1 MSFSIIQSLPTVQ
14 EVVEQYAL
22 SNNLKEIKAKRDA
35 ELRAIFEN
43 TDSRMVLIV
52 GPCSADCES
61 SVLEYV
67 LKLAELQEK
76 VKEKLML
83 VPRIYTNKP
92 RTNGLGYKGLMH
104 QPDPKG
110 KPDISSG
117 ILALRR
123 LHLKCFSQSGLSAA
137 DEMLYPDVLGYLD
150 DLLSYIAVGARSVE
164 NQQHRLVSSGVDVP
178 VGMKNP
184 TSGDLSV
191 MFNAIYA
198 AQNQHAFAYKQKEVH
213 TSGNPLT
220 HVILRGY
227 STRDGECIS
236 NYHYED
242 LKRVDT
248 LYKKNETLKNPAI
261 VVDTNHANSGKN
273 YKEQPRIAYNVMESR
288 QENPALKKL
297 VKGLMIESYLQ
308 EGNQNVSDGIYGK
321 SITDACLGW
330 NDTEKLVY
338 NLAEM
343 V

>member
-1 MSFSIIQSLPTVQ
+1 MSFSVIQSLPTPQ
-14 EVVEQYAL
+14 EVINQYAL
-22 SNNLKEIKAKRDA
+22 SDNLKSIKARRDA
-35 ELRAIFEN
+35 EIKNIFE
-43 TDSRMVLIV
+43 DKEDKMVLVI
-52 GPCSADCES
+52 GPCSADCEK

-67 LKLAELQEK
+67 LKLADLQEK
-76 VKEKLML
+76 VKEKLL
-83 VPRIYTNKP
+83 LIPRIYTNKP
-92 RTNGLGYKGLMH
+92 RTNGLGYKGIMH
-104 QPDPKG
+104 QPNPKE
-110 KPDISSG
+110 KPNIANG
-117 ILALRR
+117 LLALRR
-123 LHLKCFSQSGLSAA
+123 LHLKCFSESGLSAA

-198 AQNQHAFAYKQKEVH
+198 AQNQHAFAYKQTEVH

-227 STRDGECIS
+227 STSAGESIS

-242 LKRVDT
+242 LKRVDA
-248 LYKKNETLKNPAI
+248 LYKKHPTLQNPAI

-288 QENPALKKL
+288 ADNPVLKKL

-308 EGNQNVSDGIYGK
+308 EGRQEVGEGIYGK

>member
-1 MSFSIIQSLPTVQ
+1 MSFSVIQTLPTPQ
-14 EVVEQYAL
+14 EVIEKYELTDNMKAVKQRRDL
-22 SNNLKEIKAKRDA
+22 EIKN
-35 ELRAIFEN
+35 IFE
-43 TDSRMVLIV
+43 DKDERMLLII
-52 GPCSADCES
+52 GPCSADCEK

-76 VKEKLML
+76 VKEKLL
-83 VPRIYTNKP
+83 LIPRIYTNKP

-104 QPDPKG
+104 QPNPKE

-117 ILALRR
+117 LLALRR
-123 LHLKCFSQSGLSAA
+123 LHLKCFSESGLSAA

-198 AQNQHAFAYKQKEVH
+198 AQNRHAFAYKQKEVH

-227 STRDGECIS
+227 STSAGDCVS

-242 LKRVDT
+242 LKRVDSF
-248 LYKKNETLKNPAI
+248 YKKYSTLQNPAI

-288 QENPALKKL
+288 ADNPVLKKL
-297 VKGLMIESYLQ
+297 VKGLMIESYLEEGRQ
-308 EGNQNVSDGIYGK
+308 EVETGIYGK

-330 NDTEKLVY
+330 ADTEKLVL
-338 NLAEM
+338 NLAGM